1 MSLIAMPQSCSTV
14 FMPHQNV
21 LIRGSGGRFV
31 VVDASTSRP
40 LAGPYRT
47 LGDAHAKARRLVTY
61 GEVWRETVD
70 ASGRPVGR
78 LLLELRASTIR

>member
-1 MSLIAMPQSCSTV
+1 MNPKLRSCSTV
-14 FMPHQNV
+14 RMPHQNV
-21 LIRGSGGRFV
+21 LIRGSRGRFDL
-31 VVDASTSRP
+31 VDASTSRR

-61 GEVWRETVD
+61 GHVWRETVD
-70 ASGRPVGR
+70 GTGRPVGR